1 MSVTHKWVVTQCLG
15 TLGTNCSLLTLM
27 TYRRQRTR
35 ASCFGSS
42 SLWLHCQS
50 EATQQT
56 VVCISDFVDLKSL
69 KREKFYPSVSGD
81 ESEWSQQ
88 GTLCRAGRIRST
100 AAHKV
105 ENEWETQET
114 DDEWNRN
121 EWNLGCLQPACVLID
136 LKTLLVC
143 IGKKYSLMTAQIHW
157 YEVKNYLPQKA

>member
-1 MSVTHKWVVTQCLG
+1 MGRDPVFGNLGNQLLVVDVDDVST
-15 TLGTNCSLLTLM
+15 S
-27 TYRRQRTR
+27 TYT
-35 ASCFGSS
+35 CF
-42 SLWLHCQS
+42 LFWFQQPLHCQS

-105 ENEWETQET
+105 ENEWETRDRWWVEQE
-114 DDEWNRN
+114 WMKPG
-121 EWNLGCLQPACVLID
+121 LPATCMCFDRLEDIISLHREKIQFND
-136 LKTLLVC
+136 RSDSLVR
-143 IGKKYSLMTAQIHW
+143 GKKLFTPESISLFT
-157 YEVKNYLPQKA
+157 L

>member
-1 MSVTHKWVVTQCLG
+1 MGRDPVFGNLGNQLLVVDVDDVST
-15 TLGTNCSLLTLM
+15 S
-27 TYRRQRTR
+27 TYT
-35 ASCFGSS
+35 CF
-42 SLWLHCQS
+42 LFWFQQPLHCQS

-88 GTLCRAGRIRST
+88 GTLCRAGKIRST

-121 EWNLGCLQPACVLID
+121 EWNLGCLQPACVLMD